1 MNDRQSCS
9 SRVRSGT
16 GDVELTPAALVTS
29 LRSRA
34 RHVVAKR
41 ILDVFIAAAAL
52 AACSPILLGAAV
64 AVRCS
69 STGPVMFCQE
79 RWGLNGRR
87 FVMYKFRTMYTNA
100 PPQPRSS
107 DGALHKLR
115 QDPRVTAVG
124 RWLRRT
130 SIDELPQ
137 LFNVLRG
144 DMSLVGPRPLMPH
157 MLEPY
162 PRFHAIRSLV
172 RPGITGLWQIR
183 DREHSTNAAYMIAH
197 DVEYVA
203 TVTVWRDVRILLATV
218 SVVLSGRGSF

>member
-1 MNDRQSCS
+1 MVDA
-9 SRVRSGT
+9 
-16 GDVELTPAALVTS
+16 ELAPVDAVASS
-29 LRSRA
+29 LRDRA

-41 ILDVFIAAAAL
+41 ILDGVVAAVGL
-52 AACSPILLGAAV
+52 AVCSPVLLGAAV
-64 AVRCS
+64 AVRVS
-69 STGPVMFCQE
+69 SPGPVLFRQE
-79 RWGLNGRR
+79 RWGLGGRR
-87 FVMYKFRTMYTNA
+87 FVMYKFRTMFADA
-100 PPQPRSS
+100 PPQLHSP

-115 QDPRVTAVG
+115 QDRRVTGVG
-124 RWLRRT
+124 AWLRRT

-144 DMSLVGPRPLMPH
+144 DMSLVGPRPLMLH

-183 DREHSTNAAYMIAH
+183 DREHSSNAAFMMAH
-197 DVEYVA
+197 DVEYVT

-218 SVVLSGRGSF
+218 FVVLSGRGSF